1 MKQTIINEVL
11 GEIVYEE
18 SPWTGKKSLSVNGKP
33 LDKIDKN
40 TFRLD
45 TGEYAVI
52 KGSYLMGAK
61 LTIGNETIRL
71 SESVKWYEI
80 AIAVLTFMISLVW
93 GNSPT
98 LVQIFPMV
106 GGAIG
111 GALSCAGGL
120 FSLVCMKKVKNPL
133 VKILIGLGFFV
144 LTVFV
149 LYLVAVAIISAM
161 A

>member
-1 MKQTIINEVL
+1 MRQTITNEVL

-18 SPWTGKKSLSVNGKP
+18 SSWTGKKSLFVNGKP
-33 LDKIDKN
+33 LDKINKN
-40 TFRLD
+40 TFRLE

-61 LTIGNETIRL
+61 LTIGNETIKL
-71 SESVKWYEI
+71 SESVKWYEMV
-80 AIAVLTFMISLVW
+80 IAVLTFMISLVW

-111 GALSCAGGL
+111 GVLSCAGGL
-120 FSLVCMKKVKNPL
+120 LSLVCMKKVKNPL

>member
-71 SESVKWYEI
+71 SESV
-80 AIAVLTFMISLVW
+80 
-93 GNSPT
+93 
-98 LVQIFPMV
+98 
-106 GGAIG
+106 
-111 GALSCAGGL
+111 
-120 FSLVCMKKVKNPL
+120 
-133 VKILIGLGFFV
+133 
-144 LTVFV
+144 
-149 LYLVAVAIISAM
+149 
-161 A
+161 

>member
-1 MKQTIINEVL
+1 MRQTITNATL

-18 SPWTGKKSLSVNGKP
+18 SSWTGKKSLSVNGKP

-40 TFRLD
+40 TFRLE

-52 KGSYLMGAK
+52 KGSYLRGAT
-61 LTIGNETIRL
+61 LTVGNETIRL

-111 GALSCAGGL
+111 GALSGAGGL
-120 FSLVCMKKVKNPL
+120 LSLICMKKVKKPL
-133 VKILIGLGFFV
+133 VKILIGLGFFA
-144 LTVFV
+144 LTVIV
-149 LYLVAVAIISAM
+149 LYLVAVAILSAVS
-161 A
+161 